1 MLDCHDHF
9 GQEAQLEYLDANI
22 RVVRPGKFVRC
33 AVTGDP
39 IPLEKLRY
47 WSVERQEAYAHPQ
60 AVLQRLGLAE
70 SDEAGSGDRK

>member
-1 MLDCHDHF
+1 MLDRTDHF

-33 AVTGDP
+33 AVTGNP

-47 WSVERQEAYAHPQ
+47 WSVERQEAYTDPQ
-60 AVLQRLGLAE
+60 AVLQRLGLA
-70 SDEAGSGDRK
+70 SGDTAE

>member
-1 MLDCHDHF
+1 MLDRHDNF

-33 AVTGDP
+33 AATGKP
-39 IPLEKLRY
+39 IPLDHLRY
-47 WSVERQEAYAHPQ
+47 WSVERQEAYAHPE

-70 SDEAGSGDRK
+70 SDGSESGNRK

>member
-1 MLDCHDHF
+1 MLDRTDHF

-33 AVTGDP
+33 AVTGNP

-47 WSVERQEAYAHPQ
+47 WSVERQEAYGDPQ
-60 AVLQRLGLAE
+60 AVLQRLGLAQSEADE
-70 SDEAGSGDRK
+70 S